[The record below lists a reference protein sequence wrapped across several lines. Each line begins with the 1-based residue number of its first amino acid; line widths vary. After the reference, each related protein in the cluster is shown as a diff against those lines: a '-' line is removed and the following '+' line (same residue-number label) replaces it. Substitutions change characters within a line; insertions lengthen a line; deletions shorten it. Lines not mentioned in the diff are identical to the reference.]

1 MYLDYKLRVR
11 HANRANGRDVKTQQ
25 EPSLNS
31 TDGKK
36 KKCNVFKEVNKSSV
50 RQRHIQNDRWRGWE
64 TYKQYIS
71 PGRFKP
77 SGCGM
82 QLDELWH
89 WS

>member
-1 MYLDYKLRVR
+1 MQIGRTAEMLKHSRSRVWI
-11 HANRANGRDVKTQQ
+11 QQ
-25 EPSLNS
+25 MV
-31 TDGKK
+31 KK